1 MVATENRQGGV
12 QLLRGAVP
20 AREIDHGSRCPVS
33 SGGQDY
39 ERKRSPGLQGVQHQ
53 KKIPPPHGMGKLHEG
68 FSRKKMTAAHFP
80 FTASPLL
87 PAL

>member
-1 MVATENRQGGV
+1 M
-12 QLLRGAVP
+12 
-20 AREIDHGSRCPVS
+20 
-33 SGGQDY
+33 
-39 ERKRSPGLQGVQHQ
+39 QHQ